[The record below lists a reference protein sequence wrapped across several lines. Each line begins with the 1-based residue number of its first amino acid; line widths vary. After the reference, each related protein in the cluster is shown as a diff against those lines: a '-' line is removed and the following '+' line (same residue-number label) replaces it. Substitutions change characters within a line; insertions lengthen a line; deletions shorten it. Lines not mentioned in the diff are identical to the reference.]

1 MNMRHTVREVQS
13 RKGMVNYPDEQNHE
27 IVVWENGEP
36 VRGYIGDIEVDYVRD
51 GDYLNLDC
59 C

>member
-1 MNMRHTVREVQS
+1 MRHTVREVQS